1 MSSRTSSNASLSRA
15 HGYEDE
21 LESYLSLVAGGGKKK
36 SQKKG
41 QKRASAAIDWGRLL
55 DSQQCEKTQ
64 KKVAKEEEVETEG
77 DGNIKQFLKPK
88 SIPEV
93 RSEKTEKDAAAGPC
107 NAPNQFSSTQKIIP
121 RQIVPHTVDS
131 DFTDSIS
138 MTDLSSDS
146 EQGLDKM
153 IQHKNLTSTA
163 TEQLKVDTR
172 APGAPCEAPGPQD
185 QETVIERQQP
195 SSALTRSLIMS
206 RDYSSPTDDDTSS
219 ISQDLGLSSHF
230 RNNIFTVDELEPLDS
245 VLDKNSTI
253 VDPPGADCTDSATS
267 EDRLAAS
274 ESSPQ
279 GNIVQLHNIVSLAD
293 LDSLPAESKT
303 KLPDIVVKAPSDT
316 VSQSVVE
323 ERGRENSKE
332 QIDGLNLTSD
342 GSEDMAYLT
351 GEGKESVDTSKSD
364 EYEEDFEEETLESA
378 ASPSGSSPD
387 REVSAESETA
397 GDSGSECGE
406 DYSSL
411 QTQSEQTTTC
421 DSHSKHTV
429 VSPSSNGAVAADEQ
443 ISSTAPRSKAK
454 EFAVLKEPIDSQ
466 QNQKGN
472 GACVALSLC
481 YDDFCRWTWCSI
493 ITSACSTSS
502 HPPRVP

>member
-1 MSSRTSSNASLSRA
+1 MQSSRGLLSLPSSSGNSLVSSRTNSNASLSRA
-15 HGYEDE
+15 YGYEDE

-41 QKRASAAIDWGRLL
+41 EKRASAAVDWGRLL

-64 KKVAKEEEVETEG
+64 KKVAEEEEVETDG

-93 RSEKTEKDAAAGPC
+93 RSEKTEKDAPGPS
-107 NAPNQFSSTQKIIP
+107 NSPNQSSSTQKIIP
-121 RQIVPHTVDS
+121 QQIVPHTVDS

-153 IQHKNLTSTA
+153 IQHKNIMSTA

-172 APGAPCEAPGPQD
+172 APGDLCEALGPQD
-185 QETVIERQQP
+185 QETRIERQQP
-195 SSALTRSLIMS
+195 SSALTRSLRMS
-206 RDYSSPTDDDTSS
+206 GADSSPTDDDTSS

-230 RNNIFTVDELEPLDS
+230 RNNIFTVEELEPLDS

-267 EDRLAAS
+267 EDRLVAS

-293 LDSLPAESKT
+293 LDSLPAESRI
-303 KLPDIVVKAPSDT
+303 KLPHIVVKAPSDT
-316 VSQSVVE
+316 VSQSVFE

-332 QIDGLNLTSD
+332 QSDGLNFTSD
-342 GSEDMAYLT
+342 GSEDTAYLT
-351 GEGKESVDTSKSD
+351 GEGKESVNTSKSD

-397 GDSGSECGE
+397 GDSGSESGE

-421 DSHSKHTV
+421 DSHSKDTV
-429 VSPSSNGAVAADEQ
+429 VLPSSNGAVAADEQ

-454 EFAVLKEPIDSQ
+454 EFAVLEEPIDSQ
-466 QNQKGN
+466 QSQKGN
-472 GACVALSLC
+472 GVQVALSLL
-481 YDDFCRWTWCSI
+481 
-493 ITSACSTSS
+493 
-502 HPPRVP
+502 